1 MTARPMLA
9 GTEPGRAVFSDGYEN
24 ARFGGR
30 RCSTFMKLIKDK
42 TSIDFLSRTSRTVAA
57 VVAIV
62 MLAISLSSLVA
73 RGLQF
78 GLDFTGGILLE
89 IAYPRAVDLDRLRGL
104 MEAGGY
110 EDAQVQSYGDD
121 TDVLVRLP
129 PQENADPDVL
139 RDAISATLTADE
151 PDAQVLR
158 VELVG
163 PQVGEDL
170 REQGGTAVIIALC
183 MIFIYIMFRFQ
194 WKFAF
199 GAIVATGH
207 DVIVIL
213 GFFSVFGW
221 QFDLTVLAAVLAVI
235 GYSLNDTV
243 VVFDRVR
250 ENFLKL
256 RGTGTEEAMNI
267 SINETLSRTLIT
279 GITTL
284 LVLFAL
290 YFIAGETLAPF
301 SLALIIGVLVG
312 TYSSIYV
319 ASATAM
325 LLNISAEDL
334 LHAEKDAELIDD
346 LP

>member
-1 MTARPMLA
+1 
-9 GTEPGRAVFSDGYEN
+9 
-24 ARFGGR
+24 
-30 RCSTFMKLIKDK
+30 MKLIKDK
-42 TSIDFLSRTSRTVAA
+42 TSIDFLGRTSRTVAA
-57 VVAIV
+57 VVTIV
-62 MLAISLSSLVA
+62 LLAVSLGSLLT
-73 RGLQF
+73 RGLQY

-89 IAYPRAVDLDRLRGL
+89 ITYPRAVDLDRLRGL
-104 MEAGGY
+104 MEVAGY
-110 EDAQVQSYGDD
+110 EDAQVQIYGAD

-129 PQENADPDVL
+129 PQPSMDPNVL
-139 RDAISATLTADE
+139 SDAISATLTAEE
-151 PDAQVLR
+151 PDARVVR

-170 REQGGTAVIIALC
+170 REQGGTAVIFALC
-183 MIFIYIMFRFQ
+183 MIFVYIMFRFQ

-243 VVFDRVR
+243 VVFDRMR

-256 RGTGTEEAMNI
+256 RGAGVQEAMNI
-267 SINETLSRTLIT
+267 SINETLSRTLMT

-284 LVLFAL
+284 MVLLSL
-290 YFIAGETLAPF
+290 YFIAGETLEFF
-301 SLALIIGVLVG
+301 SLALIIGVLIG

-319 ASATAM
+319 ASAAAM
-325 LLNISAEDL
+325 LLNVSAQDL
-334 LHAEKDAELIDD
+334 LPTEKETELIDD

>member
-1 MTARPMLA
+1 L
-9 GTEPGRAVFSDGYEN
+9 V
-24 ARFGGR
+24 
-30 RCSTFMKLIKDK
+30 KLIKDK
-42 TSIDFLSRTSRTVAA
+42 TSIDFLGRTSRTVAA
-57 VVAIV
+57 VVTIV
-62 MLAISLSSLVA
+62 LLAVSLGSLVTL
-73 RGLQF
+73 GLQY

-89 IAYPRAVDLDRLRGL
+89 ITYPQAVDLDRLRGL
-104 MEAGGY
+104 MDNAGY
-110 EDAQVQSYGDD
+110 EDAQVQIYGAD

-129 PQENADPDVL
+129 PQQSADPNVL
-139 RDAISATLTADE
+139 SDAISVTLTAEE
-151 PDAQVLR
+151 PDARVVR

-170 REQGGTAVIIALC
+170 REKGGTAVIFALC
-183 MIFIYIMFRFQ
+183 MIFIYIMVRFQ

-243 VVFDRVR
+243 VVFDRMR

-256 RGTGTEEAMNI
+256 RGVGVEEAMNI
-267 SINETLSRTLIT
+267 SINETLSRTLMT

-284 LVLFAL
+284 MVLFSL
-290 YFIAGETLAPF
+290 YFIAGETLEFF
-301 SLALIIGVLVG
+301 SLALIIGVLIG

-319 ASATAM
+319 ASAAAM
-325 LLNISAEDL
+325 LLNISAQDL
-334 LHAEKDAELIDD
+334 LPTEKEIELIDD

>member
-1 MTARPMLA
+1 
-9 GTEPGRAVFSDGYEN
+9 
-24 ARFGGR
+24 
-30 RCSTFMKLIKDK
+30 MKLIREK
-42 TSIDFLSRTSRTVAA
+42 TSIDFLGRTSRTVAGG
-57 VVAIV
+57 VAIL
-62 MLAISLSSLVA
+62 MLVVSLTSLTA

-89 IAYPRAVDLDRLRGL
+89 IAYPQAVDLDRLRGV
-104 MEAGGY
+104 MASSGY
-110 EDAQVQSYGDD
+110 EEAQVQRYGAD
-121 TDVLVRLP
+121 TDVLVRVP
-129 PQENADPDVL
+129 PQEGADLDAV
-139 RDAISATLTADE
+139 RDAISATLTEDD

-163 PQVGEDL
+163 SQVGEDL
-170 REQGGTAVIIALC
+170 REQGGTAVIFALC
-183 MIFIYIMFRFQ
+183 MIFIYVMFRFQ
-194 WKFAF
+194 WKFAV
-199 GAIVATGH
+199 GAIVATAH
-207 DVIVIL
+207 DVLVVL
-213 GFFSVFGW
+213 GFFSIFGW

-267 SINETLSRTLIT
+267 SINETLSRTLMT
-279 GITTL
+279 GMTTL
-284 LVLFAL
+284 MVLFAL

-301 SLALIIGVLVG
+301 SLALIVGVVVG

-325 LLNISAEDL
+325 LLNINASDL
-334 LHAEKDAELIDD
+334 VPAEKEARLIDD

>member
-1 MTARPMLA
+1 
-9 GTEPGRAVFSDGYEN
+9 
-24 ARFGGR
+24 
-30 RCSTFMKLIKDK
+30 MKLIKDK

-57 VVAIV
+57 VATIAL
-62 MLAISLSSLVA
+62 LAVSLGSLLT

-78 GLDFTGGILLE
+78 GLDFTGGILLQ
-89 IAYPRAVDLDRLRGL
+89 IVYPQAVDLDRLREL

-110 EDAQVQSYGDD
+110 EDAQVQRYGAD

-129 PQENADPDVL
+129 PQQTADPNAL
-139 RDAISATLTADE
+139 GNAISATLTAEE
-151 PDAQVLR
+151 PDARILR

-163 PQVGEDL
+163 PQVGEEL
-170 REQGGTAVIIALC
+170 REQGGTAVIFALC

-199 GAIVATGH
+199 GAIVALGH

-256 RGTGTEEAMNI
+256 RGMGAEESMNI

-325 LLNISAEDL
+325 VLNIKARDL
-334 LHAEKDAELIDD
+334 LPAEKDIELIDD

>member
-1 MTARPMLA
+1 
-9 GTEPGRAVFSDGYEN
+9 
-24 ARFGGR
+24 
-30 RCSTFMKLIKDK
+30 MKLIKDK
-42 TSIDFLSRTSRTVAA
+42 TSIDFLSRNSRTVAA
-57 VVAIV
+57 VVTIV
-62 MLAISLSSLVA
+62 LLAVSLGSLLT
-73 RGLQF
+73 RGLRF

-89 IAYPRAVDLDRLRGL
+89 ITYPKAADLDRLREL
-104 MEAGGY
+104 MEAAGY
-110 EDAQVQSYGDD
+110 EDAQVQSYGAD

-129 PQENADPDVL
+129 PQQTKDPNAL
-139 RDAISATLTADE
+139 SDAISATLTAEE
-151 PDAQVLR
+151 PDARILR

-170 REQGGTAVIIALC
+170 REQGGTAVIFALC
-183 MIFIYIMFRFQ
+183 MIFVYIMFRFQ

-256 RGTGTEEAMNI
+256 RGTGTEESMNI

-319 ASATAM
+319 ASATTV
-325 LLNISAEDL
+325 LLNVSAQDL
-334 LHAEKDAELIDD
+334 IPAEKDIELIDD

>member
-1 MTARPMLA
+1 
-9 GTEPGRAVFSDGYEN
+9 
-24 ARFGGR
+24 
-30 RCSTFMKLIKDK
+30 MKLIKDK

-57 VVAIV
+57 VATIAL
-62 MLAISLSSLVA
+62 LAVSLGSLLT

-89 IAYPRAVDLDRLRGL
+89 IAYPQAVDLDRLREL

-110 EDAQVQSYGDD
+110 EDAQVQRYGAD

-129 PQENADPDVL
+129 PQQTADPNAL
-139 RDAISATLTADE
+139 GNAISATLTAEE
-151 PDAQVLR
+151 PDARILR

-170 REQGGTAVIIALC
+170 REQGGTAVIFALC

-199 GAIVATGH
+199 GAIVALGH

-256 RGTGTEEAMNI
+256 RGMGTEESMNI

-325 LLNISAEDL
+325 VLNIKAQDL
-334 LHAEKDAELIDD
+334 LPPEKDIELIDD

>member
-1 MTARPMLA
+1 
-9 GTEPGRAVFSDGYEN
+9 
-24 ARFGGR
+24 
-30 RCSTFMKLIKDK
+30 MKLIKDK
-42 TSIDFLSRTSRTVAA
+42 TSIDFLSRTSRTIAG
-57 VVAIV
+57 VVAIL
-62 MLAISLSSLVA
+62 MLAVSLISLVA

-89 IAYPRAVDLDRLRGL
+89 TTYPQAVDLDRLRGL
-104 MEAGGY
+104 MAAAGHD
-110 EDAQVQSYGDD
+110 EAQVQRYGAD
-121 TDVLVRLP
+121 TDVLVRVP
-129 PQENADPDVL
+129 PQEDAKLDEV

-163 PQVGEDL
+163 SQVGEDL
-170 REQGGTAVIIALC
+170 REQGGTAVIFALC

-194 WKFAF
+194 WKFAV
-199 GAIVATGH
+199 GAIVATAH
-207 DVIVIL
+207 DVIVVL

-256 RGTGTEEAMNI
+256 RGTSTEEAMNI
-267 SINETLSRTLIT
+267 SINETLSRTLMT
-279 GITTL
+279 GMTTL
-284 LVLFAL
+284 MVLLAL

-325 LLNISAEDL
+325 LLNISAHDL
-334 LHAEKDAELIDD
+334 LPAEKEIELIDE

>member
-1 MTARPMLA
+1 M
-9 GTEPGRAVFSDGYEN
+9 E
-24 ARFGGR
+24 
-30 RCSTFMKLIKDK
+30 
-42 TSIDFLSRTSRTVAA
+42 VA
-57 VVAIV
+57 
-62 MLAISLSSLVA
+62 
-73 RGLQF
+73 
-78 GLDFTGGILLE
+78 
-89 IAYPRAVDLDRLRGL
+89 
-104 MEAGGY
+104 GY
-110 EDAQVQSYGDD
+110 EDAQVQIYGAD

-129 PQENADPDVL
+129 PQPSMDPNVL
-139 RDAISATLTADE
+139 SDAISATLTAEE
-151 PDAQVLR
+151 PDARVVR

-170 REQGGTAVIIALC
+170 REQGGTAVIFALC
-183 MIFIYIMFRFQ
+183 MIFVYIMFRFQ

-243 VVFDRVR
+243 VVFDRMR

-256 RGTGTEEAMNI
+256 RGAGVQEAMNI
-267 SINETLSRTLIT
+267 SINETLSRTLMT

-284 LVLFAL
+284 MVLLSL
-290 YFIAGETLAPF
+290 YFIAGETLEFF
-301 SLALIIGVLVG
+301 SLALIIGVLIG

-319 ASATAM
+319 ASAAAM
-325 LLNISAEDL
+325 LLNVSAQDL
-334 LHAEKDAELIDD
+334 LPTEKETELIDD

>member
-1 MTARPMLA
+1 
-9 GTEPGRAVFSDGYEN
+9 
-24 ARFGGR
+24 
-30 RCSTFMKLIKDK
+30 MKLIKNK
-42 TSIDFLSRTSRTVAA
+42 TSINFLSRTSRTVAA

-62 MLAISLSSLVA
+62 MLAFSLSSLLV
-73 RGLQF
+73 RGLHF

-89 IAYPRAVDLDRLRGL
+89 ITYPEGVDIDRLRTVI
-104 MEAGGY
+104 AAAGY
-110 EDAQVQSYGDD
+110 EDPQVQRYGAD

-129 PQENADPDVL
+129 PQKETDPNVL
-139 RDAISATLTADE
+139 RDALSGTLTADE

-158 VELVG
+158 VEFVG

-170 REQGGTAVIIALC
+170 REQGGTAVIFALC

-194 WKFAF
+194 WKFAV
-199 GAIVATGH
+199 GAIVATAH
-207 DVIVIL
+207 DVIAIL
-213 GFFSVFGW
+213 GLFSVFGW
-221 QFDLTVLAAVLAVI
+221 QFDLTVLAAVLTVI

-256 RGTGTEEAMNI
+256 RGTGAEESMNI
-267 SINETLSRTLIT
+267 SINETLSRTLMT

-284 LVLFAL
+284 LVLFTL

-319 ASATAM
+319 ASATTL
-325 LLNISAEDL
+325 LLNISAQDL
-334 LHAEKDAELIDD
+334 LPAEKDIQMIDD

>member
-1 MTARPMLA
+1 
-9 GTEPGRAVFSDGYEN
+9 
-24 ARFGGR
+24 
-30 RCSTFMKLIKDK
+30 MKLIKDK

-57 VVAIV
+57 VATIAL
-62 MLAISLSSLVA
+62 LAVSLGSLLT

-89 IAYPRAVDLDRLRGL
+89 IAYPQAVDLDRLREL

-110 EDAQVQSYGDD
+110 EDAQVQRYGAD

-129 PQENADPDVL
+129 PQQTSDPDAL
-139 RDAISATLTADE
+139 SGAIRATLTAEE
-151 PDAQVLR
+151 PDARILR

-170 REQGGTAVIIALC
+170 REQGGTAVIFALC

-199 GAIVATGH
+199 GAIVALGH

-256 RGTGTEEAMNI
+256 RGMGTEESMNI

-325 LLNISAEDL
+325 VLNIKARDL
-334 LHAEKDAELIDD
+334 LPLEKDIELIDD

>member
-1 MTARPMLA
+1 
-9 GTEPGRAVFSDGYEN
+9 
-24 ARFGGR
+24 
-30 RCSTFMKLIKDK
+30 MKLIKDK
-42 TSIDFLSRTSRTVAA
+42 PSFDFLSRTSRTIAG
-57 VVAIV
+57 VVAIL
-62 MLAISLSSLVA
+62 MLAVSLISLVA

-89 IAYPRAVDLDRLRGL
+89 TTYPQAVDLDRLRGL
-104 MEAGGY
+104 MAAAGHD
-110 EDAQVQSYGDD
+110 EAQVQRYGAD
-121 TDVLVRLP
+121 TDVLVRVP
-129 PQENADPDVL
+129 PQEDAELDAV
-139 RDAISATLTADE
+139 RDTISATLTADE

-163 PQVGEDL
+163 SQVGEDL
-170 REQGGTAVIIALC
+170 REQGGTAVIFALC

-194 WKFAF
+194 WKFAV
-199 GAIVATGH
+199 GAIVATAH
-207 DVIVIL
+207 DVIVVL
-213 GFFSVFGW
+213 GFFSIFGW

-256 RGTGTEEAMNI
+256 RGTSTEEAMNI
-267 SINETLSRTLIT
+267 SINETLSRTLMT
-279 GITTL
+279 GMTTL
-284 LVLFAL
+284 MVLLAL

-325 LLNISAEDL
+325 LLNISAHDL
-334 LHAEKDAELIDD
+334 LPAEKESELIDE

>member
-1 MTARPMLA
+1 
-9 GTEPGRAVFSDGYEN
+9 
-24 ARFGGR
+24 
-30 RCSTFMKLIKDK
+30 MKLIKDK
-42 TSIDFLSRTSRTVAA
+42 TSIDFLSRASRTVAA
-57 VVAIV
+57 VVTIAL
-62 MLAISLSSLVA
+62 LAVSLGSLLT

-89 IAYPRAVDLDRLRGL
+89 IAYPQAVDLDRLREL
-104 MEAGGY
+104 MESGGY
-110 EDAQVQSYGDD
+110 EDAQVQRYGAE

-129 PQENADPDVL
+129 PQQTADPDTL
-139 RDAISATLTADE
+139 GDAISETLTAEE
-151 PDAQVLR
+151 PDARILR
-158 VELVG
+158 VEVVG

-170 REQGGTAVIIALC
+170 REQGGTAVIFALC

-256 RGTGTEEAMNI
+256 RGMGTEESMNI

-325 LLNISAEDL
+325 VLNIKARDL
-334 LHAEKDAELIDD
+334 LPLEKDIELIDD